1 MPPGGVTPGGAPTP
15 AQYIR
20 VPPRHDLLAPERTIL
35 RHTISLQPAWEVIS
49 GRTRGVRRRFG
60 RPPDLPP
67 GERLVLVVATGPGW
81 GDGGDPFPPT
91 ATLNGLDLSGLPV
104 ARSLAAPAGAAGL
117 VRDVTDHLRPRNEL
131 VINGPLPAAEPAVA
145 GRRHAPLPVACAR
158 VWLEMQGGGDAGA
171 TIGHP

>member
-1 MPPGGVTPGGAPTP
+1 VTPGGAPTP

-20 VPPRHDLLAPERTIL
+20 VPTGHDLLAPERTIL
-35 RHTISLQPAWEVIS
+35 RHTISLQPAWEVVS
-49 GRTRGVRRRFG
+49 GGARGVRRRFG

-81 GDGGDPFPPT
+81 GDGDGSFPPT
-91 ATLNGLDLSGLPV
+91 ATLNGVDLSGLPV
-104 ARSLAAPAGAAGL
+104 AEALAAPAGAAAL

-131 VINGPLPAAEPAVA
+131 VIAGLLPAAEHPVA
-145 GRRHAPLPVACAR
+145 GRGHAPLPVACAR